1 LEKEAFNS
9 TAARVKNLKESRRYD
24 EAEEEIRRALEREP
38 DQPHF
43 KLSLADLYLRQ
54 GKVTES
60 RVLVEEVLIQNPQH
74 PQALC
79 VLGDIFFK
87 QRSYREAFEC
97 YQQAFN
103 RDPRSYLTLK
113 IARAFKEMGKHEEA
127 LQELEKVL
135 IVKPESL
142 SFLREKAF
150 LLNRIKRYDRAL
162 EVFEKVKKISP
173 DDPFIQKEI
182 LRLRSRTRPDDQVLR
197 ELQKVIGMDS
207 MKGDAQMHG
216 LLAQKLKGAGQVRE
230 AEAEYRTAARL
241 APDNLY
247 FVKQQGFCL
256 YELERYQ
263 EASRS
268 LSEVF
273 RSDPTDYYVRSA
285 LEKSFEALSDL
296 KGLLNLYEE
305 TFRLH
310 PGQKFLL
317 GKIKKIRKQLGQTV

>member
-1 LEKEAFNS
+1 MIGRIKAF
-9 TAARVKNLKESRRYD
+9 KESGRYE
-24 EAEEEIRRALEREP
+24 EAEQEIRRVLEKNP
-38 DQPHF
+38 DHS
-43 KLSLADLYLRQ
+43 LLRVSLADLYLRQ
-54 GKVTES
+54 GRLTES
-60 RVLVEEVLIQNPQH
+60 RVLVEEVLTRNPQH

-79 VLGDIFFK
+79 VLGDIFLK
-87 QRSYREAFEC
+87 QRTYRGALDC

-113 IARAFKEMGKHEEA
+113 TARAFKEMGKYEEA

-150 LLNRIKRYDRAL
+150 LLNRMKRYEQAL
-162 EVFEKVKKISP
+162 EVFEKVRKISP

-182 LRLRSRTRPDDQVLR
+182 LRLRSRTRPDDQVLQ
-197 ELQKVIGMDS
+197 ELQKVVGMDS
-207 MKGDAQMHG
+207 MKGDAQIHG

-230 AEAEYRTAARL
+230 AEAEYRTAAKL
-241 APDNLY
+241 APDNLF

-256 YELERYQ
+256 YELKRYQ
-263 EASRS
+263 DASRY
-268 LSEVF
+268 LSEVI
-273 RSDPTDYYVRSA
+273 RKDPTDYYVRSV
-285 LEKSFEALSDL
+285 LEKSFEALGNP
-296 KGLLNLYEE
+296 KGLLDLYED